1 MRFEN
6 LGSVQFSHNSNWLL
20 LSGGF
25 DAEISAYVDV
35 LDKHFSKNHKKFKKI
50 IYLFFIFLKAKK
62 KPKNPLKKPIF
73 SKKPKISKK
82 IYGLRSLDGP

>member
-35 LDKHFSKNHKKFKKI
+35 LDKHFSKNHKKLKKI
-50 IYLFFIFLKAKK
+50 IFLFF
-62 KPKNPLKKPIF
+62 
-73 SKKPKISKK
+73 
-82 IYGLRSLDGP
+82 